1 MSRHAPSGLIGRVDM
16 LVAGG
21 PVQDEAVVDVERE
34 LNWAGTYGYLAERIV
49 RVASV
54 DEARDLVTSGAR
66 IRPLGTRHSFNDVA
80 DGPGLLVDLTGLSEE
95 VEIAADRRSAT
106 VSAGARYGVL
116 AVELERYGV
125 ALHNMG
131 SLPHISVAGAIATA
145 THGSGIGLGALS
157 SAVSAV
163 EILGADGE
171 LRTVRRGDPDFDG
184 SVVALGAL
192 GLVTRLT
199 VDVQPTYRMRQDA
212 YSDLPWDVFLD
223 HLPEAFG
230 AGYSVCI
237 FTEWDGR
244 VRELLLKSRVPD
256 GAENLEVPDD
266 VLGARR
272 LPPREPSE
280 RSTPVDG
287 SVGAWCDRL
296 PHFLI
301 GGAPSI
307 GSEIQSEHFV
317 PFARGAEA
325 LDAVAALG
333 DRIRPHLH
341 TAELRTMSADPH
353 WLSPTQGE
361 DTLCVAFTWR
371 KHPQEVA
378 ALLPD
383 LEAALAPFGQRPHW
397 GKMSSLDGDAIEDLY
412 PALPK
417 FRDLIRRSDPDG
429 VFRGPF
435 LERII
440 RL

>member
-1 MSRHAPSGLIGRVDM
+1 MGPDCAATALVGRIGV
-16 LVAGG
+16 VA
-21 PVQDEAVVDVERE
+21 DVERE
-34 LNWAGTYGYLAERIV
+34 LNWAGTYGYLAQRIV

-54 DEARDLVTSGAR
+54 DQARDLVTSGTP

-80 DGPGLLVDLTGLSEE
+80 DGPGLLVDLTGLAVE
-95 VEIAADRRSAT
+95 VELAADRRSAT
-106 VSAGARYGVL
+106 VSAGARYGEL
-116 AVELERYGV
+116 AVELERHGL

-131 SLPHISVAGAIATA
+131 SLPHISVAGATATA
-145 THGSGIGLGALS
+145 THGSGIGLGTLS

-163 EILGADGE
+163 EILGADGA
-171 LRTVRRGDPDFDG
+171 LRTIRRGDPDFDG

-199 VDVQPTYRMRQDA
+199 LDVQPTYRMRQDA
-212 YSDLPWDVFLD
+212 YGHLPWDVLLD
-223 HLPEAFG
+223 NLPQAFG
-230 AGYSVCI
+230 AAYSVSI

-256 GAENLEVPDD
+256 GADGVEAPDD

-272 LPPREPSE
+272 MPPREPSE
-280 RSTPVDG
+280 RETPVDG

-296 PHFLI
+296 PHFRI
-301 GGAPSI
+301 GGTPSV

-333 DRIRPHLH
+333 HCIRPHLH
-341 TAELRTMSADPH
+341 SAELRTMSADPQ

-361 DTLCVAFTWR
+361 DTLSIAFTWR

-383 LEAALAPFGQRPHW
+383 LEAAIAPCGQRPHW
-397 GKMSSLDGDAIEDLY
+397 GKMSSLDGDTIADLY
-412 PALPK
+412 PALPT
-417 FRDLIRRSDPDG
+417 FRDLVRRSDPDG

-440 RL
+440 RP

>member
-1 MSRHAPSGLIGRVDM
+1 M
-16 LVAGG
+16 
-21 PVQDEAVVDVERE
+21 VDVERE
-34 LNWAGTYGYLAERIV
+34 LNWAGTYGYLADRIV
-49 RVASV
+49 RVGSV
-54 DEARDLVTSGAR
+54 DEARDLVTSGER
-66 IRPLGTRHSFNDVA
+66 IRPLGTRHSFNDIA
-80 DGPGLLVDLTGLSEE
+80 DGPGLLVDLTGLPAE
-95 VEIAADRRSAT
+95 VEVAPDRRSAT
-106 VSAGARYGVL
+106 VSAGTRYGL
-116 AVELERYGV
+116 AAVELERQGL

-131 SLPHISVAGAIATA
+131 SLPHISVAGATATA

-163 EILGADGE
+163 ELLGADGE

-192 GLVTRLT
+192 GLVTRVT
-199 VDVQPTYRMRQDA
+199 VDVQPSYRMRQDA
-212 YSDLPWDVFLD
+212 YEDLPWDVFLE
-223 HLPEAFG
+223 HLPEVFVA
-230 AGYSVCI
+230 AYSVCL

-256 GAENLEVPDD
+256 GAEDIDMPEDI
-266 VLGARR
+266 LGARR
-272 LPPREPSE
+272 MPPREASD
-280 RSTPVDG
+280 RTTPVDG
-287 SVGAWCDRL
+287 TVGAWCDRL

-301 GGAPSI
+301 SGTPSN

-317 PFARGAEA
+317 PFAVAAAA

-341 TAELRTMSADPH
+341 TAELRTMAADSA
-353 WLSPTQGE
+353 WLSPSQGE
-361 DTLCVAFTWR
+361 DVLCIAFTWR
-371 KHPQEVA
+371 KHPEEVA

-397 GKMSSLDGDAIEDLY
+397 GKMSSLDGDAIEALY
-412 PALPK
+412 PRIGG
-417 FRDLIRRSDPDG
+417 FRDLVRRSDPDG

-440 RL
+440 RP